1 MTELIEPIGAG
12 REARVAVFP
21 LPPLAPRSREV
32 VEAVAALARER
43 FAPRAARYDA
53 ESSFPVENYEDLRAA
68 GLLGL
73 TVPAEYGG
81 LDVDPLAY
89 GLCILEIAKGC
100 SATALTFNM
109 HCTVVGLV
117 AALGSDEQ
125 KARYFGEVVRH
136 GRLIASIT
144 SEPESSFRD
153 KFVLQT
159 VFRPVDDRYHVSGLK
174 HFCSLG
180 DSADYYFVS
189 GILEGVASAREGLL
203 SALIARTTGG
213 VKVEAPWNAGAM
225 RGTTSHTI
233 RYDAYVDRRDIIG
246 GPGDLFAIDLS
257 GFALGYA
264 ATYLGIGEA
273 AFEFIVEY
281 AKTRTF
287 KPSPEPLSHHP
298 VTQRTIGEMATA
310 CRAARLM
317 LYEAARMRA
326 EGDRQA
332 TMLAVNQA
340 KYLGAEVGAMLT
352 DRAIRLAGGRGIL
365 KELPLERWH
374 RDSLAGPVMPPSND
388 RCLEII
394 GKTVCGLRAATL
406 EFQ

>member
-1 MTELIEPIGAG
+1 VNG
-12 REARVAVFP
+12 VFP
-21 LPPLAPRSREV
+21 PPALTARQREV
-32 VEAVAALARER
+32 FESVSSLARER

-53 ESSFPVENYEDLRAA
+53 DASFPAENYQDLREA

-73 TVPAEYGG
+73 TVPIEFGG
-81 LDVDPLAY
+81 GGVDPLTYA
-89 GLCILEIAKGC
+89 LCILEIAKAC

-109 HCTVVGLV
+109 HCTVIGLV
-117 AALGSDEQ
+117 AALGSPAQ
-125 KARYFGEVVRH
+125 QARYFGEVVER
-136 GRLIASIT
+136 GRLMASIT

-153 KFVLQT
+153 RFVLQT
-159 VFRPVDDRYHVSGLK
+159 VFRPVNGKYHVSGLK

-180 DSADYYFVS
+180 DAADYYFVS
-189 GILEGVASAREGLL
+189 GILEGAPSAREGLL
-203 SALIARTTGG
+203 SALIARTTAG
-213 VKVEAPWNAGAM
+213 VKVEALWNATAM
-225 RGTTSHTI
+225 RGTSSHTI
-233 RYDAYVDRRDIIG
+233 RYDADVDPEDIIG
-246 GPGDLFAIDLS
+246 GPGELFAIDLS

-273 AFEFIVEY
+273 ALEFIVEY

-287 KPSPEPLSHHP
+287 KPSTEPLSHHP

-310 CRAARLM
+310 CRAARLL
-317 LYEAARMRA
+317 LYEAARVRA

-340 KYLGAEVGAMLT
+340 KYLGAEVGSMLT

-394 GKTVCGLRAATL
+394 GKLLCGLRAATL